1 MNFLNT
7 LYIDYYIYV
16 YSINLNG
23 SFIKPSICKRNE
35 KWAFV
40 LLVQQKRVEPKK
52 PRKPKRAKKPK
63 KLKKPKNI
71 KSLSNIEYQVFE
83 CFVRSSI

>member
-40 LLVQQKRVEPKK
+40 LLVQQKKSRTKEAQE
-52 PRKPKRAKKPK
+52 AKEGKEAQEVK
-63 KLKKPKNI
+63 
-71 KSLSNIEYQVFE
+71 EA
-83 CFVRSSI
+83 